1 MSWEETINNRRD
13 MALSII
19 RRGSTFGYCDGCP
32 FLSPYPSAAKCELLD
47 WGAPRFTGTDDFKT
61 QALQPHFQQ
70 GGLG

>member
-47 WGAPRFTGTDDFKT
+47 ERRSVFQDPFCRVTDFTRYI
-61 QALQPHFQQ
+61 LER
-70 GGLG
+70 L